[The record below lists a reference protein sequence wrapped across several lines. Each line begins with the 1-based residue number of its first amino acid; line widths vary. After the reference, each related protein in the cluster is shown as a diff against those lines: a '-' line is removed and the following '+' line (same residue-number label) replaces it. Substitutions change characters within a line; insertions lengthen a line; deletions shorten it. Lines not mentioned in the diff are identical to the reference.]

1 MFSFSSAETHPVVPL
16 DGTMIAFIGSGISQG
31 DIMISIQQA
40 ARRGVAILAVAAT
53 GACASGGSGL
63 GGILGGVL
71 GQGQG
76 QGQVSGTV
84 QNINTRSQFVSI
96 QQSNGQNITLGYDNQ
111 TQVVYQNQNYS
122 VSNLEYGDRVTA
134 RVVNSNNN
142 NQYYTDLIQVD
153 QSVSGS
159 NNRGVGGSANT
170 ELFEGTVR
178 QIDRTNG
185 LFTVNGGNYG
195 GLTVSLPYNP
205 RQSDVTNFQRLRQ
218 GDYVRFYGVLM
229 NNNRVEL
236 RQFN

>member
-1 MFSFSSAETHPVVPL
+1 MLA
-16 DGTMIAFIGSGISQG
+16 
-31 DIMISIQQA
+31 IQQA

-53 GACASGGSGL
+53 GACSSTGGL
-63 GGILGGVL
+63 GTILGGVL

-76 QGQVSGTV
+76 GQGGQVSGTV
-84 QNINTRSQFVSI
+84 QSINTRYQQVNL

-122 VSNLEYGDRVTA
+122 VNNLEYGDRVTA
-134 RVVNSNNN
+134 RVQNGNSSNS
-142 NQYYTDLIQVD
+142 QYYTDLIQVD
-153 QSVSGS
+153 QSVSGNS
-159 NNRGVGGSANT
+159 GGVGTGTNVQ
-170 ELFEGTVR
+170 LFEGTVR

-185 LFTVNGGNYG
+185 IFTVNGTNYG

-205 RQSDVTNFQRLRQ
+205 RQADVNKFSSLRQ
-218 GDYVRFYGVLM
+218 GEYVRFYGILL